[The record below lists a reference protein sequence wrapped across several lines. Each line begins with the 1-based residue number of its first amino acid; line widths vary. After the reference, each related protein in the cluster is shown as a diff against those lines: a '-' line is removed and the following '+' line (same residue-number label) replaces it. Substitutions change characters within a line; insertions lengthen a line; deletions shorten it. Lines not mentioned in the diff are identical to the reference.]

1 MEFMT
6 LPWWVVLYCTRK
18 GGEWMM
24 FEDFKTKHIALL
36 EKEITGVLNADH
48 IDDLIATNKRLSQD
62 VAINLLQDYHESVV
76 LPLIS
81 SLQRPHID

>member
-1 MEFMT
+1 
-6 LPWWVVLYCTRK
+6 
-18 GGEWMM
+18 MM